1 MNCEKCFDV
10 TLGYATGEVDQRGN
24 LDCAHCNAATER
36 TALNAA
42 MRDVCLTTKDQDW
55 HAYQL
60 GKAAA
65 LAEMLPMLRKMWGHA
80 IELGE
85 TDYFDDEQFEKEQ
98 YRQDCIEAAKLI
110 AACKKA

>member
-1 MNCEKCFDV
+1 MNCTKCFNAQ
-10 TLGYATGEVDQRGN
+10 LGYCTGEINQN
-24 LDCAHCNAATER
+24 AYLDCICGVADER
-36 TALNAA
+36 VALNEA
-42 MRDVCLTTKDQDW
+42 MKNLEYMILQDEYF
-55 HAYQL
+55 HAYRL

-65 LAEMLPMLRKMWGHA
+65 IAEILPMLRKMWGHA

-110 AACKKA
+110 AACK